1 MRTKIRYLLL
11 LLPLLATLPAVAEEG
26 AADARRHM
34 VRGIAAIEMAKSA
47 ADLAPAANE
56 FRRATELDPTLSAA
70 WYNLGSVQ
78 VKLGQFDEA
87 IQSYKRY
94 LVLSPQAEDAQK
106 IQDEIIKLEYRQ
118 EKINRVANFSGN
130 WSVGTNTTYVISVNK
145 QEFNLKYTE
154 QMDSSARGITVI
166 SDGGALVGKS
176 NRTPEGVAEVTFK
189 GRVEGSSIKGTRT
202 RGAFTEGVSSCA
214 VPVDQ
219 GEFTGTVSEDGNQL
233 TLTLNFQIGQYQAD
247 RDAGLFFGLD
257 SCTGVTKTGELPATL
272 VFKKSK
278 PQENAGADNQPP
290 KGIGLVG
297 MQLTATDPQLITSV
311 VPNMPAA
318 DAGIKAGDRIQ
329 KVDEKEVKG
338 LNMAQLLEL
347 IRGPAGAQVI
357 IELERQGEANPLS
370 FTLVRKAQ

>member
-11 LLPLLATLPAVAEEG
+11 LLPLLATLPALAEEG
-26 AADARRHM
+26 VADARRHM

-94 LVLSPQAEDAQK
+94 LSLSPQAEDAQK
-106 IQDEIIKLEYRQ
+106 VQDEIIKLEYRQ
-118 EKINRVANFSGN
+118 EKINRVADFNGN
-130 WSVGTNTTYVISVNK
+130 WAFGANTTYVISVNK

-176 NRTPEGVAEVTFK
+176 NRTPKGVAEVTFK

-219 GEFTGTVSEDGNQL
+219 SEFTGTVSDDGKQ
-233 TLTLNFQIGQYQAD
+233 LTLNFQIGQYQAD

-257 SCTGVTKTGELPATL
+257 SCTGVMKTGEQPATL
-272 VFKKSK
+272 VFKKSE
-278 PQENAGADNQPP
+278 PQGNAGADNQPP
-290 KGIGLVG
+290 KGVGLVG
-297 MQLTATDPQLITSV
+297 MQLTETDPQLITSV

-329 KVDEKEVKG
+329 RVDGKEVKG
-338 LNMAQLLEL
+338 LNMPQLLEL
-347 IRGPAGAQVI
+347 IRGPAGAKVT
-357 IELERQGEANPLS
+357 IEVERQGEANLLS

>member
-1 MRTKIRYLLL
+1 MRTKIRFLLL
-11 LLPLLATLPAVAEEG
+11 LLPLLATLPALAEEG

-56 FRRATELDPTLSAA
+56 FRRATELDPSLSAA

-94 LVLSPQAEDAQK
+94 LTLSPQAEDAQK

-118 EKINRVANFSGN
+118 ERINKVADFSGN
-130 WSVGTNTTYVISVNK
+130 WAFGENTTYVISVNK

-176 NRTPEGVAEVTFK
+176 SRTPEGVAEVTFK
-189 GRVEGSSIKGTRT
+189 GRIDGSSIKGTRT

-214 VPVDQ
+214 VPIDQ
-219 GEFTGTVSEDGNQL
+219 GEFTGTVSDDGKQ
-233 TLTLNFQIGQYQAD
+233 LTLNFQIGQYQAD

-257 SCTGVTKTGELPATL
+257 SCTGVTKTGELPRTL
-272 VFKKSK
+272 VFRR
-278 PQENAGADNQPP
+278 PETQGNAQLP
-290 KGIGLVG
+290 KDVGLVG
-297 MQLTATDPQLITSV
+297 LQLTEKDPPLITGV
-311 VPNMPAA
+311 TPNLPAA
-318 DAGIKAGDRIQ
+318 DAGIKVGDRIQ
-329 KVDEKEVKG
+329 RVDGKEVKG
-338 LNMAQLLEL
+338 LNMPQLVEL
-347 IRGPAGAQVI
+347 VRGPAGTKVT
-357 IELERQGEANPLS
+357 IEVVRQGEANPLS

>member
-1 MRTKIRYLLL
+1 M
-11 LLPLLATLPAVAEEG
+11 
-26 AADARRHM
+26 ADARRHM
-34 VRGIAAIEMAKSA
+34 IRGIAAIEMAKSA

-78 VKLGQFDEA
+78 VKLGQYDEA

-94 LVLSPQAEDAQK
+94 LILSPQAEDAQK

-118 EKINRVANFSGN
+118 EKINRVADFSGT
-130 WSVGTNTTYVISVNK
+130 WTVGTTPYVVSVNK

-202 RGAFTEGVSSCA
+202 RSAFTEGVSSCT

-219 GEFTGTVSEDGNQL
+219 GEFTGTVSEDGKQL
-233 TLTLNFQIGQYQAD
+233 TLSFQIGQFQAD

-257 SCTGVTKTGELPATL
+257 SCTGVTKTGESPSTL
-272 VFKKSK
+272 VFSR
-278 PQENAGADNQPP
+278 ANQLP
-290 KGIGLVG
+290 KGVGLVG
-297 MQLTATDPQLITSV
+297 IQLTETDPPLITAV
-311 VPNMPAA
+311 VPNLPAA

-329 KVDEKEVKG
+329 RVDGKEVKG
-338 LNMAQLLEL
+338 LNVAQLVEL
-347 IRGPAGAQVI
+347 IRGPAGVKLT
-357 IELERQGEANPLS
+357 IEVERQGEANPLS

>member
-1 MRTKIRYLLL
+1 MRTKIRFLLL
-11 LLPLLATLPAVAEEG
+11 LLPLLATLPALAEEG

-56 FRRATELDPTLSAA
+56 FRRATELDPSLSAA

-94 LVLSPQAEDAQK
+94 LTLSPQAEDAQK

-118 EKINRVANFSGN
+118 ERINKVADFSGN
-130 WSVGTNTTYVISVNK
+130 WAFGANTTYVISVNK

-176 NRTPEGVAEVTFK
+176 SRTPEGVAEVTFK

-219 GEFTGTVSEDGNQL
+219 GEFTGTVSDDGKQ
-233 TLTLNFQIGQYQAD
+233 LTLNFQIGQYQAD

-257 SCTGVTKTGELPATL
+257 SCTGVTKTGEQPSTL
-272 VFKKSK
+272 VFKKSGA
-278 PQENAGADNQPP
+278 QGNAGADNQPP

-297 MQLTATDPQLITSV
+297 LQLTATDPQLITSV

-318 DAGIKAGDRIQ
+318 DAGLKAGDRIRR
-329 KVDEKEVKG
+329 VDGKDVKE
-338 LNMAQLLEL
+338 LNAAQLLEL
-347 IRGPAGAQVI
+347 IRGPAGAKVT
-357 IELERQGEANPLS
+357 IEIERQGEANPLS